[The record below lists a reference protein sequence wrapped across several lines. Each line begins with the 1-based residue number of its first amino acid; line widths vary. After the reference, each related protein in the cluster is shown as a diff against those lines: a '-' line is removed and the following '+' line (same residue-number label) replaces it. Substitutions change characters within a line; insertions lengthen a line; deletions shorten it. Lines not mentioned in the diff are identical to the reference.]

1 MLTEPTGA
9 PASLAFD
16 NMIGDRTGAVHVGPN
31 QTMDLERHQIDLPF
45 SVHVYQEGY
54 LGLAP
59 DTVIHNVDIF
69 LNGTL
74 ANVRNL
80 TIHHGGTL
88 WLFRDG
94 RTEAEAASSYEFEV
108 VHVKAG
114 GFLHMITDPVREGGI
129 NFRTVWFKIDGG
141 GLARGTH
148 FYVHTTNMS
157 VDASGVLSADGLGYE
172 PADGED
178 RGVNGPVNPGQ
189 GRSNGRVGS
198 GAGHGGS
205 GGRASEGE

>member
-1 MLTEPTGA
+1 
-9 PASLAFD
+9 
-16 NMIGDRTGAVHVGPN
+16 
-31 QTMDLERHQIDLPF
+31 MDLERHKIDLPF
-45 SVHVYQEGY
+45 SVHVYQGGY

-59 DTVIHNVDIF
+59 DSVIHSVDIF

-74 ANVRNL
+74 GNIRNL

-94 RTEAEAASSYEFEV
+94 CTENEVAGSYEFEV
-108 VHVKAG
+108 VHVKSG
-114 GFLHMITDPVREGGI
+114 GFLHMITDPVHEPGI
-129 NFRTVWFKIDGG
+129 NFRTIWFKIDGG

-172 PADGED
+172 YSNGENF
-178 RGVNGPVNPGQ
+178 GVNGPVNPGR
-189 GRSNGRVGS
+189 GHSNAHVGS

-205 GGRASEGE
+205 GGRASEGEGLGQQ